1 MAYQPYNS
9 VKQNLRGYQSPSGLP
24 VRTKPLAQRCAR
36 AAILFAIRKFVS
48 RTAAHLACLSL
59 LVPDVSA
66 EKAAGASS
74 SPLPTPWTDYLRPRV
89 SARPRSESRQDRNQ
103 ELIRQAVRS
112 RNCEFFLSIPYE
124 VWIELRREI
133 DSQVHG
139 LAPARKK

>member
-36 AAILFAIRKFVS
+36 AAILVAIRRFVL

-66 EKAAGASS
+66 EKAAGARIVAIADT
-74 SPLPTPWTDYLRPRV
+74 LDAIIYDRAYRPAQDLKA
-89 SARPRSESRQDRNQ
+89 ART
-103 ELIRQAVRS
+103 
-112 RNCEFFLSIPYE
+112 
-124 VWIELRREI
+124 EI
-133 DSQVHG
+133 KS
-139 LAPARKK
+139 

>member
-9 VKQNLRGYQSPSGLP
+9 VKQNLRGYRSPSGFARQNKAAAAAVCEGSNP
-24 VRTKPLAQRCAR
+24 RCDSKVR
-36 AAILFAIRKFVS
+36 FAHRS
-48 RTAAHLACLSL
+48 SSCRLSL

-89 SARPRSESRQDRNQ
+89 PARPRSESRQDRNQ